1 MNQATREPTPME
13 LHNTQ
18 LMEQIQSQL
27 KSGFDAALQ
36 GGDYYVVRSSL
47 TGVLSV
53 LASTTVTEDHDV
65 AFGPRPFSQCIG
77 YVNSTVVMRTAEKN
91 DWESDPTL
99 TQALPKK
106 PKAKG
111 TEQ

>member
-13 LHNTQ
+13 LHNTM
-18 LMEQIQSQL
+18 LMEQIQSRL

-36 GGDYYVVRSSL
+36 GGNYYVVRSSL

-53 LASTTVTEDHDV
+53 LASTTITDDHDV
-65 AFGPRPFSQCIG
+65 AYGPQPFSQCIG

-91 DWESDPTL
+91 DWESDPAL
-99 TQALPKK
+99 TPALSKK
-106 PKAKG
+106 HQDKG